1 MNATAPLTTTAG
13 ELWRALPALWELTIG
28 GVWETLFI
36 TFSSTAFAYAL
47 GIPLGVLLVI
57 FRKDHLA
64 PQPACHAVLGVFI
77 NILRSIP
84 FLILMIAAIP
94 LTRVILGTSIGTAAT
109 IVPLVVASFP
119 FVARTVESSLLEVDA
134 GVIEAAQ
141 SMGANRLQIVLKI
154 MLREAVPGLVNG
166 AAIATT
172 AILGYTAMAG
182 AIGGGGLGAIAINYG
197 YYRYRTDVLWF
208 AIAELVLLV
217 QTIQYAGT
225 RISRLL
231 DHRQR

>member
-1 MNATAPLTTTAG
+1 MSL
-13 ELWRALPALWELTIG
+13 EQLWIMTVNGL
-28 GVWETLFI
+28 WETLFM
-36 TFSSTAFAYAL
+36 TFASTACAYAL
-47 GIPLGVLLVI
+47 GLPLGILLVI
-57 FRKDHLA
+57 NRKGHLA
-64 PQPACHAVLGVFI
+64 PSPLLSTVLDVII
-77 NILRSIP
+77 NLLRSIP

-94 LTRVILGTSIGTAAT
+94 LTRFILGISIGSTAT

-141 SMGANRLQIVLKI
+141 AMGASRFQIVVKV

-172 AILGYTAMAG
+172 AILSYSAMAG
-182 AIGGGGLGAIAINYG
+182 AIGGGGLGALAINYG
-197 YYRYRTDVLWF
+197 YYRYKTDVLWST
-208 AIAELVLLV
+208 IAVLVLLV
-217 QTIQYAGT
+217 QGIQFVGT
-225 RISRLL
+225 QVSRLL

>member
-1 MNATAPLTTTAG
+1 MPL
-13 ELWRALPALWELTIG
+13 EQLWTMTVSGL
-28 GVWETLFI
+28 WETLLM
-36 TFSSTAFAYAL
+36 TFVSTAFAYLLGLPL
-47 GIPLGVLLVI
+47 GIFLVI
-57 FRKDHLA
+57 SRKGHLA
-64 PQPACHAVLGVFI
+64 PSPTLFTALDMII
-77 NILRSIP
+77 NLLRSVP

-119 FVARTVESSLLEVDA
+119 FVARTVESSLLEVDD

-141 SMGANRLQIVLKI
+141 AMGANRLQIVRKV

-172 AILGYTAMAG
+172 AILGYSAMAG
-182 AIGGGGLGAIAINYG
+182 AIGGGGLGALAINYG
-197 YYRYRTDVLWF
+197 YYRYKTEVLWST
-208 AIAELVLLV
+208 IAVLVLLV
-217 QTIQYAGT
+217 QGIQFIGT
-225 RISRLL
+225 QVSRLL